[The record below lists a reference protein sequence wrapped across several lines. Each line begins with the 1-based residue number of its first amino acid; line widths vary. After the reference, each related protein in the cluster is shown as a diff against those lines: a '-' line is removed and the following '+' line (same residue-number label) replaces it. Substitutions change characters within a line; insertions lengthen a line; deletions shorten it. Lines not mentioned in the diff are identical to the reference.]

1 MRKITQDAIKALY
14 ENKNFKRSNTEV
26 KVFDKSVELLLHGNP
41 IAVIEYGKLFIRH
54 AGYPTN
60 TTKERLN
67 GLPNVHIQQKN
78 WRWFLNGEEWTT
90 GGSWTKVED
99 WPYCKHAVK
108 TLDKLGF
115 N

>member
-67 GLPNVHIQQKN
+67 GLSGVNIVQRN
-78 WRWFLNGEEWTT
+78 WQWYLNGEAWN
-90 GGSWTKVED
+90 GGFIRV
-99 WPYCKHAVK
+99 Y
-108 TLDKLGF
+108 
-115 N
+115 

>member
-1 MRKITQDAIKALY
+1 MRTKT
-14 ENKNFKRSNTEV
+14 SSEV
-26 KVFDKSVELLLHGNP
+26 IPKLRYLINQQSYGNP

-99 WPYCKHAVK
+99 WPHCKHAVK